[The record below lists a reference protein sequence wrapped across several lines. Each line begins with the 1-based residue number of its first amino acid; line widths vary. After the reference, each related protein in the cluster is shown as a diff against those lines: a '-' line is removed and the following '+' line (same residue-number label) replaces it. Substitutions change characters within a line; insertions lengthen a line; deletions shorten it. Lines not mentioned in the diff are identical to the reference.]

1 MESNNTT
8 RKGLI
13 NDDTKVNIE
22 REVSELIK
30 RGADKASMR
39 ELRRKFGDDKI
50 FDTVQ
55 EAYFEKLT
63 SIQKRSIKFTKLI
76 EKKYGL
82 LGYPLHV
89 ILNKSLKYKKRYNL
103 SEEEFELFRQYYQ
116 KNMNMR
122 NNPNKLNVLV
132 PNTNM
137 AKVFGDD
144 PYTNNKIYTSDRDHK
159 IIKEIIDL
167 YEGSRFLWQQIT
179 LQSILYQGDLS
190 LDKCEISL
198 NNNKMINFS
207 SPIHPVVA
215 ALFLPKINNFDE
227 YFLFTN
233 LAYILKCKHLGEQLT
248 TYHSYLMLY
257 NLVTDAT
264 DVVCNSDSPLRDI
277 LHRGALQI
285 TLWRNVL
292 KLREGSIY
300 DTNNSF
306 VASDFMIN
314 IDGCKLST
322 YDAPDLLMIGDEN
335 VIIRRLLN
343 ALSFRC
349 ATVMSTPA
357 IIPLLN
363 ANINNTMQVNTLNIP
378 FNLTQI
384 NKVPMIYIRLPPKI
398 INSAPSKVLTVQDS
412 LSTTQT
418 VMSNGK
424 LESRSLTV
432 ATTEQLL
439 IISIPRR
446 TYKPIGTGVYNLP
459 QVFNFSSMP
468 HHAIGLEVL
477 NDTPVATNK
486 YLTIYNSV
494 NTDDNKK
501 FSDKL
506 FLKSAVVLKER
517 TDSQHNKFI
526 YGTKTYIINYNN
538 LKGRE
543 VKVYNPISDIQKIQ
557 TANNNISM
565 IPLRYLTSTFC
576 NQIVRNAT
584 TPLPPAPARRIT
596 EKYLTSL
603 EEEDKIHDFLQR
615 QTILIYTNE
624 LKNNSD
630 VQSFLPAG
638 GAGGAGGLQLNKPT
652 TTSPLTHMIQYNY
665 NTIIN
670 SSNNANAIAQIKDHY
685 ILSIVKNIIVYVYI
699 LISTGPLV
707 TFGTAYLTAGSVS
720 TPPDIQA
727 LKTAVLTTFN
737 ATAYVGTDQLEQD
750 IVNEYQSSTTTTDS
764 VIECVLNLCSDIIIQ
779 YLTNDINKGNL
790 VATAIGTTLAEIS
803 KIKTMPIEQ
812 MYSDLST
819 FIINLKTD
827 KIKFDFNK
835 LFSNLD
841 NLNKSFTDYKNFGN
855 NITGDGTV
863 FYVKGTPLKEG
874 NHGNQQ
880 LNNEIQFTMSK
891 YVGDFPFID
900 NTITYMIEGSTT
912 PVPGAAPAAPIKE
925 IGILKTDIGL
935 VPGHF

>member
-1 MESNNTT
+1 MENHSA

-30 RGADKASMR
+30 KGADKASMKD
-39 ELRRKFGDDKI
+39 LRRKFGDDKI
-50 FDTVQ
+50 FYEVH
-55 EAYFEKLT
+55 EAYFSKLT

-76 EKKYGL
+76 EKKYGM
-82 LGYPLHV
+82 LGYPLHI
-89 ILNKSLKYKKRYNL
+89 ILNKALKYKKKYNL
-103 SEEEFELFRQYYQ
+103 SDEEFELFRQYYQ
-116 KNMNMR
+116 KSMNMR
-122 NNPNKLNVLV
+122 NNPNKFNVLV

-144 PYTNNKIYTSDRDHK
+144 PYTNNKIHTSDKDH
-159 IIKEIIDL
+159 ILIKEIIDL

-179 LQSILYQGDLS
+179 LQSIMYQSDLPITKF
-190 LDKCEISL
+190 DVNL
-198 NNNKMINFS
+198 NNTKMVNFS

-257 NLVTDAT
+257 NLVTDPT

-277 LHRGALQI
+277 LNRGVLQI

-292 KLREGSIY
+292 KLREGSVY

-349 ATVMSTPA
+349 ATVMTTPT

-384 NKVPMIYIRLPPKI
+384 TKVPMIYIRLPPKI
-398 INSAPSKVLTVQDS
+398 INSVPTNLQTVQNS
-412 LSTTQT
+412 LNTIQT

-432 ATTEQLL
+432 ANTEHLL

-446 TYKPIGTGVYNLP
+446 TYKPIGTGIYNLP

-486 YLTIYNSV
+486 CLIIPNLASTA
-494 NTDDNKK
+494 DNKR

-517 TDSQHNKFI
+517 KDNQHHKFI
-526 YGTKTYIINYNN
+526 YGTKTYMINYHS
-538 LKGRE
+538 KDKEIR
-543 VKVYNPISDIQKIQ
+543 VYNPISDIQKIDTTTNQ
-557 TANNNISM
+557 ISM
-565 IPLRYLTSTFC
+565 IPLRYLTHIYH
-576 NQIVRNAT
+576 NKIVRNAVDN
-584 TPLPPAPARRIT
+584 LPEDSDSK
-596 EKYLTSL
+596 EKYVTSL

-624 LKNNSD
+624 LKHNCDIKDFNAGTND
-630 VQSFLPAG
+630 LPE
-638 GAGGAGGLQLNKPT
+638 LSS
-652 TTSPLTHMIQYNY
+652 TSSQTDCIQYHY
-665 NTIIN
+665 NNIVKSLDIDTNINNRLYDLKMLCIISLVILFIDDTSNSTDDIIPDELKQIVENILRKLSEHLDDYSDDAERENERINFKKNIFTNNFALIN
-670 SSNNANAIAQIKDHY
+670 SFFDEDEEDNN
-685 ILSIVKNIIVYVYI
+685 
-699 LISTGPLV
+699 IS
-707 TFGTAYLTAGSVS
+707 
-720 TPPDIQA
+720 
-727 LKTAVLTTFN
+727 
-737 ATAYVGTDQLEQD
+737 
-750 IVNEYQSSTTTTDS
+750 
-764 VIECVLNLCSDIIIQ
+764 
-779 YLTNDINKGNL
+779 INKIN
-790 VATAIGTTLAEIS
+790 
-803 KIKTMPIEQ
+803 KIDI
-812 MYSDLST
+812 D
-819 FIINLKTD
+819 I
-827 KIKFDFNK
+827 
-835 LFSNLD
+835 D
-841 NLNKSFTDYKNFGN
+841 NIFKKMGA
-855 NITGDGTV
+855 
-863 FYVKGTPLKEG
+863 PLKEG
-874 NHGNQQ
+874 NDGNKQ
-880 LNNEIQFTMSK
+880 LNVINQFTISK
-891 YVGDFPFID
+891 YVGDFPFI
-900 NTITYMIEGSTT
+900 NNNITYKIEDQTNQEK
-912 PVPGAAPAAPIKE
+912 VAAGTSAKNA

-935 VPGHF
+935 VSDHF

>member
-1 MESNNTT
+1 MENINT

-30 RGADKASMR
+30 KGADKASMKD
-39 ELRRKFGDDKI
+39 LRRKFGDDNMFSKI
-50 FDTVQ
+50 H

-76 EKKYGL
+76 EKKYGM
-82 LGYPLHV
+82 LGYPLHI
-89 ILNKSLKYKKRYNL
+89 ILNKALKYKKKYNL
-103 SEEEFELFRQYYQ
+103 SDEEFELFRQYYQ
-116 KNMNMR
+116 KSMNMR
-122 NNPNKLNVLV
+122 NNPNKFNVLV

-144 PYTNNKIYTSDRDHK
+144 PYTNNKIHTSDKDH
-159 IIKEIIDL
+159 ILIKEIIDL

-179 LQSILYQGDLS
+179 LQSIMYQSDLPITKF
-190 LDKCEISL
+190 DVNL
-198 NNNKMINFS
+198 NNTKMVNFS

-257 NLVTDAT
+257 NLVTDPT

-277 LHRGALQI
+277 LNRGVLQI

-292 KLREGSIY
+292 KLREGSVY

-349 ATVMSTPA
+349 ATVMTTPT

-384 NKVPMIYIRLPPKI
+384 TKVPMIYIRLPPKI
-398 INSAPSKVLTVQDS
+398 INSVPTNLQTVQNS
-412 LSTTQT
+412 LNTIQT

-432 ATTEQLL
+432 ANTEHLL

-446 TYKPIGTGVYNLP
+446 TYKPIGTGIYNLP

-486 YLTIYNSV
+486 CLIIPNLA
-494 NTDDNKK
+494 NTADNKR

-517 TDSQHNKFI
+517 KDNQHHKFI
-526 YGTKTYIINYNN
+526 YGTKTYMINYHCQE
-538 LKGRE
+538 KEIR
-543 VKVYNPISDIQKIQ
+543 VYNPISDIQKIDIATNQ
-557 TANNNISM
+557 ITM
-565 IPLRYLTSTFC
+565 IPLRYLTSVFC
-576 NQIVRNAT
+576 NQIVRNADNN
-584 TPLPPAPARRIT
+584 LPSSANFK
-596 EKYLTSL
+596 EKYVTSL

-624 LKNNSD
+624 LKHNCDIKDFKAGTDNLPDLSSTSSQTDCTQYHYNDIVKSLNINNS
-630 VQSFLPAG
+630 
-638 GAGGAGGLQLNKPT
+638 QLT
-652 TTSPLTHMIQYNY
+652 TLKKSYLISLVIPHIMTVFASLIKDYTEYYNSTIDE
-665 NTIIN
+665 NTFKDRIDDN
-670 SSNNANAIAQIKDHY
+670 LNNYMSKLSLSNNIKELLKKIIKEYLIYYINEAKDSGEDEEIGTRDIITKIQNIKNDYDLTMTSIFAITNFNEVDYNNINNIDFDGIFKQYQDHSVKD
-685 ILSIVKNIIVYVYI
+685 KYVY
-699 LISTGPLV
+699 
-707 TFGTAYLTAGSVS
+707 
-720 TPPDIQA
+720 
-727 LKTAVLTTFN
+727 
-737 ATAYVGTDQLEQD
+737 
-750 IVNEYQSSTTTTDS
+750 
-764 VIECVLNLCSDIIIQ
+764 
-779 YLTNDINKGNL
+779 
-790 VATAIGTTLAEIS
+790 
-803 KIKTMPIEQ
+803 
-812 MYSDLST
+812 YS
-819 FIINLKTD
+819 N
-827 KIKFDFNK
+827 FNK
-835 LFSNLD
+835 L
-841 NLNKSFTDYKNFGN
+841 NK
-855 NITGDGTV
+855 TGE
-863 FYVKGTPLKEG
+863 YVPLSLESGVPLKEG
-874 NHGNQQ
+874 NEGNQQ
-880 LNNEIQFTMSK
+880 LNIIDQFTVSK
-891 YVGDFPFID
+891 YVGDFPFIND
-900 NTITYMIEGSTT
+900 NTTYKIEDQTNQEK
-912 PVPGAAPAAPIKE
+912 VAAGTDAKNA

-935 VPGHF
+935 VPAHF

>member
-1 MESNNTT
+1 MENHSA

-30 RGADKASMR
+30 KGADKASMKD
-39 ELRRKFGDDKI
+39 LRRKFGDDKI
-50 FDTVQ
+50 FYEVN

-76 EKKYGL
+76 EKKYGM
-82 LGYPLHV
+82 LGYPLHI
-89 ILNKSLKYKKRYNL
+89 ILNKALKYKKKYNL
-103 SEEEFELFRQYYQ
+103 SDEEFELFRQYYQ
-116 KNMNMR
+116 KSMNMR
-122 NNPNKLNVLV
+122 NNPNKFNVLV

-144 PYTNNKIYTSDRDHK
+144 PYTNNKIHTSDKDH
-159 IIKEIIDL
+159 ILIKEIIDL

-179 LQSILYQGDLS
+179 LQSIMYQSDLPITKF
-190 LDKCEISL
+190 DVNL
-198 NNNKMINFS
+198 NNTKMVNFS

-257 NLVTDAT
+257 NLVTDPT

-277 LHRGALQI
+277 LNRGVLQI

-292 KLREGSIY
+292 KLREGSVY

-349 ATVMSTPA
+349 ATVMTTPT

-384 NKVPMIYIRLPPKI
+384 TKVPMIYIRLPPKI
-398 INSAPSKVLTVQDS
+398 INSVPTNLQTVQNS
-412 LSTTQT
+412 LNTIQT

-432 ATTEQLL
+432 ANTEHLL

-446 TYKPIGTGVYNLP
+446 TYKPIGTGIYNLP

-486 YLTIYNSV
+486 CLIIPNLV
-494 NTDDNKK
+494 NTADNKR

-517 TDSQHNKFI
+517 KDNQHHKFI
-526 YGTKTYIINYNN
+526 YGTKTYMINYHSQE
-538 LKGRE
+538 KEIR
-543 VKVYNPISDIQKIQ
+543 VYNPISDIQKIDIATNQ
-557 TANNNISM
+557 ITM
-565 IPLRYLTSTFC
+565 IPLRYLTSVFC
-576 NQIVRNAT
+576 NQIVRNAANNL
-584 TPLPPAPARRIT
+584 PLGT
-596 EKYLTSL
+596 NFKEKYVTSL

-624 LKNNSD
+624 LKHNCDIKDFNTGTND
-630 VQSFLPAG
+630 LPD
-638 GAGGAGGLQLNKPT
+638 LSS
-652 TTSPLTHMIQYNY
+652 TSSQTDCIQYHY
-665 NTIIN
+665 NN
-670 SSNNANAIAQIKDHY
+670 
-685 ILSIVKNIIVYVYI
+685 IVKS
-699 LISTGPLV
+699 L
-707 TFGTAYLTAGSVS
+707 
-720 TPPDIQA
+720 
-727 LKTAVLTTFN
+727 
-737 ATAYVGTDQLEQD
+737 
-750 IVNEYQSSTTTTDS
+750 
-764 VIECVLNLCSDIIIQ
+764 
-779 YLTNDINKGNL
+779 DINKNR
-790 VATAIGTTLAEIS
+790 
-803 KIKTMPIEQ
+803 
-812 MYSDLST
+812 
-819 FIINLKTD
+819 N
-827 KIKFDFNK
+827 FDFNK
-835 LFSNLD
+835 FKQLYLISLVKLHLMKVFKSLIKTTEYDTYYSNEFLSNDDIEAFKNVINTHLDISVPDNIKEFVQNIIQDILISYINDNRTNALGNSDDITDDETIKRNKSIIISELILLIERVYNDILNYLIGLDSLKEEYNDFDLD
-841 NLNKSFTDYKNFGN
+841 NIFG
-855 NITGDGTV
+855 V
-863 FYVKGTPLKEG
+863 SLKEG
-874 NHGNQQ
+874 NEGNQQ
-880 LNNEIQFTMSK
+880 LNFTFTDEFIVSK
-891 YVGDFPFID
+891 YVGDFPFIND
-900 NTITYMIEGSTT
+900 NKTYKIEDLTNQEQ
-912 PVPGAAPAAPIKE
+912 VAAGTSAKNA

-935 VPGHF
+935 VPDHF